1 MKAEGD
7 LSYQKWVEG
16 IKTGRT
22 FVSSNAMIDFS
33 VDAQLPG
40 KLNHLEVTGTVEVNG
55 EPR

>member
-1 MKAEGD
+1 VKAEGD